1 MNRIPVGQK
10 DPDIERGF
18 RMHSPAKLRRR
29 ALATIAAAALAAPGL
44 LMLTAPTAS
53 ASVPSSAAFKSSE
66 PFGTWNN
73 GAFDV
78 YNNEWNTSEAG
89 PQTIWAFNYHHWGVE
104 STQSASTSVKTYPSV
119 QRNYPNRPYSTFSM
133 LRSTFAEQ
141 MPSSGD
147 FIAEAAY
154 DLWLNNYSIEV
165 MMWFDNHRQVP
176 AGNVIAHVTFGGQ
189 NFSVWKSGNDFFSFK
204 LEGGNV
210 QSGTAH
216 LYSALR
222 WLVNHGQLSS
232 SVTLTQVNFGWEIC
246 STHGQPMD
254 FTLTKYTLRS
264 KQH

>member
-1 MNRIPVGQK
+1 
-10 DPDIERGF
+10 
-18 RMHSPAKLRRR
+18 MHSFVKLRRR
-29 ALATIAAAALAAPGL
+29 GLATVAAVALAAPGL
-44 LMLTAPTAS
+44 LALTAPSAS
-53 ASVPSSAAFKSSE
+53 ASIPSGTAFKSSE
-66 PFGTWNN
+66 PFAAWNN
-73 GAFDV
+73 RAFDV
-78 YNNEWNTSEAG
+78 FNNEWNTSEAG
-89 PQTIWAFNYHHWGVE
+89 PQTIWAYSYHHWGVE

-119 QRNYPNRPYSTFSM
+119 QRNYPHRPYSTFSM
-133 LRSTFAEQ
+133 LRSTFAEK
-141 MPSSGD
+141 MPSSGN

-189 NFSVWKSGNDFFSFK
+189 KFSVWKSGNDFFSFK
-204 LEGGNV
+204 LEGGNE

-246 STHGQPMD
+246 STHGVPMD

-264 KQH
+264 KRH